1 MRDFENLDLWGK
13 DEFFFK
19 MDEAW
24 LNAPS
29 LEMDAWLF
37 LKRWGWW
44 SLFFLK
50 MNKAWPN
57 APSLRIDAWCMKT
70 LIFEE
75 NMISFFFKMDETW
88 PNSLSLEMDIWF
100 WGNLDFFMKRWWWW
114 FFQNGW
120 GMAEC
125 PKFRNQCEF
134 WKIFLC
140 RDLNKENFE

>member
-1 MRDFENLDLWGK
+1 MIGSDGVCTYKAE
-13 DEFFFK
+13 
-19 MDEAW
+19 

-29 LEMDAWLF
+29 LEMNAWF
-37 LKRWGWW
+37 FF
-44 SLFFLK
+44 FFLILK
-50 MNKAWPN
+50 SWFLWKDDDGGPLFWKWMRHDQMPLVCKLMHDFWKPWY
-57 APSLRIDAWCMKT
+57 LRKIWF
-70 LIFEE
+70 L
-75 NMISFFFKMDETW
+75 FFFKMDETW

-100 WGNLDFFMKRWWWW
+100 LGNLDFFMKRWWWW